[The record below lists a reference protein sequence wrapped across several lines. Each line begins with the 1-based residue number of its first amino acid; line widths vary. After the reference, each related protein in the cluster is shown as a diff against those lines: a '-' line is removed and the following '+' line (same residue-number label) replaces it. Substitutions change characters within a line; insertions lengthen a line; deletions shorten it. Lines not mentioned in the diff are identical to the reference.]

1 MIAPDKDFPSPGL
14 QSGVTPATRFFAV
27 ELPAGSESLEIEFA
41 KATAADEP
49 KWLSMGNTGAIARLL
64 RREPVES
71 VDVNQTPSASLA
83 VLMVPTTGSD
93 PVDWVQAVR
102 SWVDNA
108 RNGSLIQT
116 VLLTLQGAQILW
128 CPGRIAVLAPPQRME
143 SVCRAIVEAAYYESE
158 LCDIEK
164 SIDSGW
170 DHLQSDASIAF
181 EFAERFVGRRESLA
195 TRFAAVVA
203 IRTRYVRLMP
213 HVLVPHVYPPTL
225 ASQIGERFRE
235 RTRMSERLDL
245 VAEKLEVH
253 ERIYDLC
260 SQRVSEF
267 MVARRGHMLEWVII
281 ILLAAQTILWFVD
294 YLSPA
299 TTTPAVSTPAV
310 STPAVSTPAV
320 STPAVTATEEV
331 VNVQ

>member
-1 MIAPDKDFPSPGL
+1 MIAPDKDFPPPAT
-14 QSGVTPATRFFAV
+14 QAADTAATRFPTVA
-27 ELPAGSESLEIEFA
+27 LPAGSEWLEIEFA
-41 KATAADEP
+41 ASAVADEP
-49 KWLSMGNTGAIARLL
+49 MWLRLGNTGAIAKLL
-64 RREPVES
+64 SRAPVAS
-71 VDVNQTPSASLA
+71 LDVNQSPSAAIA
-83 VLMVPTTGSD
+83 VLLVPTNGAD

-102 SWVDNA
+102 PWVDNA
-108 RNGSLIQT
+108 RHGALIQT

-128 CPGRIAVLAPPQRME
+128 CPGRIAVFAAAQRVE

-170 DHLQSDASIAF
+170 DDLQSDASVAF
-181 EFAERFVGRRESLA
+181 EFAERFVGRRESLGQ
-195 TRFAAVVA
+195 RFTAVVA
-203 IRTRYVRLMP
+203 LRTRYARLMP

-225 ASQIGERFRE
+225 ASQIAERFRE
-235 RTRMSERLDL
+235 RTRMAERLDL

-281 ILLAAQTILWFVD
+281 ILLAAQTILWFVE
-294 YLSPA
+294 YLSPSA
-299 TTTPAVSTPAV
+299 TAPVVTA
-310 STPAVSTPAV
+310 
-320 STPAVTATEEV
+320 PAVTAPAVIATEEAA
-331 VNVQ
+331 NVQ

>member
-1 MIAPDKDFPSPGL
+1 MIAPDKDSSSPGP
-14 QSGVTPATRFFAV
+14 QAADNSATRFPTVA
-27 ELPAGSESLEIEFA
+27 LPPGAEWLEVVFA
-41 KATAADEP
+41 KSAAADEP
-49 KWLSMGNTGAIARLL
+49 TWLRMGNAGAIARLL
-64 RREPVES
+64 SRVPAAS
-71 VDVNQTPSASLA
+71 LDVNQSPSAALA

-102 SWVDNA
+102 PWVDNA
-108 RNGSLIQT
+108 RQDSLIQT

-128 CPGRIAVLAPPQRME
+128 CPGRIAVIAPAERME

-170 DHLQSDASIAF
+170 EDLQSDASIAF

-235 RTRMSERLDL
+235 RTRMAERLDL

-299 TTTPAVSTPAV
+299 TVTTPTVGLPTTSTVA
-310 STPAVSTPAV
+310 TPT
-320 STPAVTATEEV
+320 VTANEEAAG
-331 VNVQ
+331 VQ

>member
-1 MIAPDKDFPSPGL
+1 MISSDNDFLSQGP
-14 QSGVTPATRFFAV
+14 QSADTPATRFPTIA
-27 ELPAGSESLEIEFA
+27 LPTGSEWLEIEFA
-41 KATAADEP
+41 KSAAADEP
-49 KWLSMGNTGAIARLL
+49 TWLTMGNTGAGARLL
-64 RREPVES
+64 SRAPAAS
-71 VDVNQTPSASLA
+71 LDVNQSPSAALA
-83 VLMVPTTGSD
+83 VVMVPTTGSD

-102 SWVDNA
+102 PWVDNA
-108 RNGSLIQT
+108 RHDSLIQT

-128 CPGRIAVLAPPQRME
+128 CPGRIAVFAPAERME
-143 SVCRAIVEAAYYESE
+143 SVCRAIVEAAYYEAE
-158 LCDIEK
+158 LCDIEN

-170 DHLQSDASIAF
+170 DNLQSDASIAF

-203 IRTRYVRLMP
+203 IRTRYARLMP

-235 RTRMSERLDL
+235 RTRMAERLDL

-299 TTTPAVSTPAV
+299 TAAPTVSTPTAT
-310 STPAVSTPAV
+310 TPIMPDVILPE
-320 STPAVTATEEV
+320 VTAPEEAAS
-331 VNVQ
+331 VQ